1 MWLVVEREGNELVSG
16 LGRRA
21 GLGSKLDVSVILR
34 ASIGALTD
42 PSVDLSDHIRVRSTG
57 NGNTN
62 DDLCE
67 DYQSDLHIL

>member
-1 MWLVVEREGNELVSG
+1 MAGRGGNELVSG

-42 PSVDLSDHIRVRSTG
+42 PSVDLSNHVCVRSTG
-57 NGNTN
+57 NGHSNH
-62 DDLCE
+62 DLRE
-67 DYQSDLHIL
+67 DYQSDLNIL